1 MKYLSMSGVLVIG
14 MRAARCAYT
23 STMRKTPAAHGIH
36 SQTPAAPAVP
46 NRLGSRKKIAVVMLI
61 IEKAMAKEP

>member
-1 MKYLSMSGVLVIG
+1 

-23 STMRKTPAAHGIH
+23 ITMRKTPAAQGIQ

-46 NRLGSRKKIAVVMLI
+46 NRLGKRKKIAVVMLI
-61 IEKAMAKEP
+61 IEKAMANDPYGPRVRRRDWT

>member
-1 MKYLSMSGVLVIG
+1 

-61 IEKAMAKEP
+61 IEPGSPTFYVAGQVR